1 MQQIQPLP
9 KALYDQLVAA
19 GIDSFTLEFQGGNDE
34 GYLEIDHAGKRM
46 SGKIHQA
53 IEDWAWSAY
62 RYSGGGNGSNF
73 GDNITYDLKNKTAS
87 CSDWSMVRTDG
98 PTHQGKLQVK

>member
-1 MQQIQPLP
+1 METIQPLP

-19 GIDSFTLEFQGGNDE
+19 GIDSFELQFQGGSDE
-34 GYLEIDHAGKRM
+34 GYLEIEFNPFSSDLHG
-46 SGKIHQA
+46 A

-62 RYSGGGNGSNF
+62 SYSGAGDGSDY

-87 CSDWSMVRTDG
+87 CSDWHMDRVDG
-98 PTHQGKLQVK
+98 DPRGENLKIR

>member
-1 MQQIQPLP
+1 MEQIQPLP
-9 KALYDQLVAA
+9 KALYDQLVSA
-19 GIDSFTLEFQGGNDE
+19 GVNSFTLEFQGGSDE
-34 GYLEIDHAGKRM
+34 GYLEIHYTGERM
-46 SGKIHQA
+46 SGDIRQA

-62 RYSGGGNGSNF
+62 SYSGSGDGSDY
-73 GDNITYDLKNKTAS
+73 GDDITYDLKNKTAS